1 MHMPHKRGVCFTLPL
16 PQLSMNTEGKTDL
29 INCIWDSFTEICF
42 RLRTPEKQTGTEAGR
57 LPAHLRGGPGK
68 STL

>member
-1 MHMPHKRGVCFTLPL
+1 MHMPHKRVVCFTVPL

-29 INCIWDSFTEICF
+29 IIWDSLTEICF

-57 LPAHLRGGPGK
+57 LPTHLRGGPRK
-68 STL
+68 SPL